1 MYKIVILDADTLGDD
16 INLTEIEQFGEIT
29 KYGTTS
35 NENTANRIKDADIVI
50 SNKVF
55 IGNNEV
61 ENAKNLKLVCVA
73 ATGYNNID
81 IKALNSKNIAVTN
94 VKGYSTQSVAQLVF
108 ASILNIYGSVSDYNT
123 IIRKGEW
130 QKSPTFNM
138 LNFPIN
144 DLEGKVIGIIG
155 HGSIGKKVEQIAK
168 AFDMKVILL
177 GFNNRKYPESEH
189 RYNKEEFFKKS
200 DFVTIHCPLTTE
212 TKNLISANELNMMK
226 SSAILINT
234 ARGPVVNTDDL
245 YNALKNKTIRAAV
258 FDVFEQEPPKNH
270 PIFSLNNAYITPH
283 IAWASFE
290 SRQRLIAG
298 IAYNIRC
305 FIDGNIDEIRIR

>member
-1 MYKIVILDADTLGDD
+1 
-16 INLTEIEQFGEIT
+16 
-29 KYGTTS
+29 
-35 NENTANRIKDADIVI
+35 
-50 SNKVF
+50 
-55 IGNNEV
+55 
-61 ENAKNLKLVCVA
+61 
-73 ATGYNNID
+73 
-81 IKALNSKNIAVTN
+81 
-94 VKGYSTQSVAQLVF
+94 
-108 ASILNIYGSVSDYNT
+108 
-123 IIRKGEW
+123 
-130 QKSPTFNM
+130 
-138 LNFPIN
+138 
-144 DLEGKVIGIIG
+144 
-155 HGSIGKKVEQIAK
+155 
-168 AFDMKVILL
+168 
-177 GFNNRKYPESEH
+177 
-189 RYNKEEFFKKS
+189 
-200 DFVTIHCPLTTE
+200 
-212 TKNLISANELNMMK
+212 MMK